1 MSGDV
6 KAALSELNRKVLGKP
21 GVTGTAVGESGG
33 APCLLVYLSDGS
45 ARKAIPGRVAGVP
58 VKVEVTGAFK
68 RY

>member
-6 KAALSELNRKVLGKP
+6 KAALSELNGKVLGKP

-33 APCLLVYLSDGS
+33 SPCLLVYLSDAS
-45 ARKAIPGRVAGVP
+45 ARASVPNRVAGVP
-58 VKVEVTGAFK
+58 VKVEVTGSFK